1 MRRREFLSV
10 LGCAAAAWPAV
21 ARAQKVDPLRRV
33 GVLMSTAET
42 DPLESASVAAFVS
55 ALRGLGWV
63 TGRNCEIVVRWANG
77 EADRMAANAREL
89 AAFAPDV
96 LLVKG
101 ANMPAARQASS
112 TIPIVFVVLGDANAQ
127 NYVASF
133 SRPGGNTTGFTSY
146 ERALVGK
153 RLALLHE
160 LAPRIERVLY
170 IRSKLTGTDTLAL
183 FQRLSEDS
191 LIMGLPVQDGPAE
204 NEADIA
210 RSVES
215 FAYEP
220 GGGLIAA
227 FDAFATV
234 HRTRIVDLAARH
246 RLPAIYPLRA
256 FVESG
261 GLLSYGFDQ
270 DEQFRQAA
278 SYVARI
284 LGGEKPAD
292 LPVQAPTRFNLVI
305 NLRTAKAL
313 DLEVPPMILARADEV
328 IE

>member
-1 MRRREFLSV
+1 MKRREFITLV
-10 LGCAAAAWPAV
+10 GGAAAAWPAL
-21 ARAQKVDPLRRV
+21 ARAQRIDRPRRV

-42 DPLESASVAAFVS
+42 DPLESASVAAFAS
-55 ALRGLGWV
+55 ALSGLGWV

-77 EADRMAANAREL
+77 EADRMVANASEL
-89 AAFAPDV
+89 VAFAPDV

-101 ANMPAARQASS
+101 ANVRAARQATS
-112 TIPIVFVVLGDANAQ
+112 TIPIVFVVLGDAIAQ
-127 NYVASF
+127 SYVTSF

-183 FQRLSEDS
+183 YQRLTEDS
-191 LIMGLPVQDGPAE
+191 LVMGLPVQDGPAE

-210 RSVES
+210 QSVES
-215 FAYEP
+215 FARKP

-227 FDAFATV
+227 FDAFNTV